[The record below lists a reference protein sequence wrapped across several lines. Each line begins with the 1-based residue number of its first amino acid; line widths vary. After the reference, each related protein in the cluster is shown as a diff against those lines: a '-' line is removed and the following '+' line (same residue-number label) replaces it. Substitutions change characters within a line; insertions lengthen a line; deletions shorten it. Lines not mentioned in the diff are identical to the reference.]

1 MASGHVNRI
10 KRPDTWLHRP
20 SLRREDFSCQP
31 GAVHTWRKA
40 AIRENTASQVL
51 NPLHGWAAKRGD
63 SGRSGCEVGSHRR
76 PRGRRISLRG
86 FCSRRRARYDSRGAD
101 EAELLQGR
109 YPIVTTDFLEDLY
122 VLEFQH
128 GRAGEFHLAA
138 GVGRQRSRQEVAERL
153 PGMRSA
159 AFPSTDDVVAFRDEI
174 RSAPEVEIGER
185 FPKVRHERLDVFMAT
200 ARFVERILQE
210 HVGRGEFI
218 DNSEVASLAPKIRE
232 PPANNGLV
240 VFFL

>member
-1 MASGHVNRI
+1 MATGVDIDKHLFNS
-10 KRPDTWLHRP
+10 LHR
-20 SLRREDFSCQP
+20 LIALIEP
-31 GAVHTWRKA
+31 GAGSNFERPRKVD
-40 AIRENTASQVL
+40 IDQDTASQVL
-51 NPLHGWAAKRGD
+51 NPLHRWAAKRGD
-63 SGRSGCEVGSHRR
+63 SRRSGCEVESHRR

-86 FCSRRRARYDSRGAD
+86 FCGRRRARYDSRGAD

-109 YPIVTTDFLEDLY
+109 YPIVKTDFLEDHSL
-122 VLEFQH
+122 LEFQP

-174 RSAPEVEIGER
+174 RGAPEVELGER
-185 FPKVRHERLDVFMAT
+185 FPKVRHERLDVFTAT

-210 HVGRGEFI
+210 HVGRSEFI

-232 PPANNGLV
+232 PTANNSLV

>member
-1 MASGHVNRI
+1 MG
-10 KRPDTWLHRP
+10 
-20 SLRREDFSCQP
+20 
-31 GAVHTWRKA
+31 
-40 AIRENTASQVL
+40 
-51 NPLHGWAAKRGD
+51 
-63 SGRSGCEVGSHRR
+63 
-76 PRGRRISLRG
+76 
-86 FCSRRRARYDSRGAD
+86 SRRRARCRRILLRSFCGRHRTRYDSRGAD

-109 YPIVTTDFLEDLY
+109 YPIVKTDFLEDLS

-138 GVGRQRSRQEVAERL
+138 GVGRQRSREEVAERL
-153 PGMRSA
+153 PGMRTA
-159 AFPSTDDVVAFRDEI
+159 TFPSTDDVVALRDEI

-185 FPKVRHERLDVFMAT
+185 FPKVRHERLDVLMAT

-218 DNSEVASLAPKIRE
+218 DNSEVASLPPKMRE
-232 PPANNGLV
+232 PPANNGLL